1 MNNSENVEDKGE
13 IICLNAH
20 LTKILNRLLKYETFV
35 LNKQK
40 VLVCILFYV
49 TTVSTIYVEA
59 EDLHSRG
66 RFTAHLCSAVSRR

>member
-1 MNNSENVEDKGE
+1 M
-13 IICLNAH
+13 NAH

-49 TTVSTIYVEA
+49 ATVSTIYVET
-59 EDLHSRG
+59 EDLLPRG